1 MFAYAMPVRRAV
13 ANAAGVSV
21 LSVVVVPLYE
31 PEVAAGTP
39 VKGTTTPAL
48 LPGGAGAW
56 MWAAVAGDVRPAK
69 VSDQVDVEV
78 DGSNVNVMLPVAV
91 LVVGGT
97 SLSPASVPVQEISP
111 VAAWTGRTPMAKVQ
125 SRDAKPTTPKVPID
139 LFDVENILCLDK
151 YCSIFVI

>member
-1 MFAYAMPVRRAV
+1 MFAYAMPERRAV

-21 LSVVVVPLYE
+21 ISVVVVPLKE

-56 MWAAVAGDVRPAK
+56 MWAAVAGDARPEN
-69 VSDQVDVEV
+69 VSVHVEVEV
-78 DGSNVNVMLPVAV
+78 DGSNVNVIEPVPS

-97 SLSPASVPVQEISP
+97 SLPPARVAVQEISP
-111 VAAWTGRTPMAKVQ
+111 VAA
-125 SRDAKPTTPKVPID
+125 
-139 LFDVENILCLDK
+139 
-151 YCSIFVI
+151 